1 MIDEL
6 NKDLQALEAQ
16 ILKMRDDI
24 RNLEDDLEIRR
35 TAETQAQGAVLYVR
49 SKIAALQNA
58 ARQAAEESSTDG

>member
-6 NKDLQALEAQ
+6 TKDLQALEAQ

>member
-49 SKIAALQNA
+49 SKITALQNA

>member
-6 NKDLQALEAQ
+6 NKDLQAMEMQ
-16 ILKMRDDI
+16 IIRMRGEI

-35 TAETQAQGAVLYVR
+35 AAETQTQGIILYLR